1 MDIDSCCER
10 YKDSYHRRYE
20 KYYNIPEILSKL
32 LKARRDEKVKVAV
45 KKIANEKE
53 DEGVMEIK
61 EAYAEY
67 ENALIIM
74 TK

>member
-10 YKDSYHRRYE
+10 YKEYHRRYE

-67 ENALIIM
+67 EKSLIIM